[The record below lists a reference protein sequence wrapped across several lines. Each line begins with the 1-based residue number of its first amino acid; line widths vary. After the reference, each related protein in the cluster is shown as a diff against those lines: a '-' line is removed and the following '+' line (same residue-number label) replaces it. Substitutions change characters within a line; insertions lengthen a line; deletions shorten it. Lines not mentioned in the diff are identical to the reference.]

1 MKKLF
6 LSLVMMISSMVTFAQ
21 NEPGTFTIR
30 PEVGFNVSK
39 LLLSGSNGYGY
50 DFGESHTKLGF
61 VVGAEAEYQAND
73 WFGVSGGLL
82 YSQMGAKGKPGLDIS
97 INYDYIAVPILA
109 NFYVW
114 KGLCM
119 KVGVQPAFS
128 IGNKATEKGAEITNW
143 SGDYTRKLDIQ
154 IPVGF
159 SYEIGG
165 FIVDARYN
173 VGAINILKN
182 QPTSMSFRNSVT
194 QITLGYKFRLN
205 K

>member
-6 LSLVMMISSMVTFAQ
+6 LSLVMMISSMVSFAQ
-21 NEPGTFTIR
+21 YEPGTFSIR

-39 LLLSGSNGYGY
+39 LLLSGATQTGYG
-50 DFGESHTKLGF
+50 FGESYNKLGF
-61 VVGAEAEYQAND
+61 VVGAEADYQANE
-73 WFGVSGGLL
+73 WFGVSAGLL
-82 YSQMGAKGKPGLDIS
+82 YSQMGANGKSGLDIK

-119 KVGVQPAFS
+119 KTGIQPAFCINS
-128 IGNKATEKGAEITNW
+128 KATEKGDNIINW
-143 SGDYTRKLDIQ
+143 GGDYTRKFDIQ
-154 IPVGF
+154 VPVGF

-173 VGAINILKN
+173 VGIVNILKN

-194 QITLGYKFRLN
+194 QITLGYKFHL
-205 K
+205 